1 MNLNFKKTYKFA
13 VISALYITFFAT
25 LLVCSLCYFFMKS
38 EIDNLIWVA
47 SIFAILIFAFSLFSM
62 QYRTEKF
69 IYQRVKKLY
78 DEISFLDSN
87 SSVNQPVNS
96 DLSQITTQVKKFATD
111 KKREIETLNDREE
124 FRREF
129 LGNVSHEL
137 KTPLFTVQGYI
148 STLLDGAMKD
158 KVIRK
163 KYLERAEKGVERLV
177 YIVED
182 LDTIAK
188 LEMGEEKLSM
198 TTFDIIS
205 LIQNTM
211 DLLEMKAN
219 KKDITLTFDS
229 KYYKPILVLGN
240 YDKIQQVVSNLIEN
254 SIKYGKNR
262 GSTEIGIEDFTNNK
276 VIIKISDNGEGIEK
290 QNIPRLFERFYRVD
304 KSGARSEGGSGLGL
318 AIVKHIIEA
327 HNEKVFVKSNFGEG
341 SEFSFTLEKAQTI
354 PSN

>member
-1 MNLNFKKTYKFA
+1 MNFNFRKTYKFA
-13 VISALYITFFAT
+13 VISAFYITLFAT
-25 LLVCSLCYFFMKS
+25 GFVFILDYFFIKLETS
-38 EIDNLIWVA
+38 NLILVA
-47 SIFAILIFAFSLFSM
+47 SVFSLAIFSFALFLM

-78 DEISFLDSN
+78 EEISFLDTN
-87 SSVNQPVNS
+87 SILNKPINS
-96 DLSQITTQVKKFATD
+96 DLSQITTQVQQFATD

-163 KYLERAEKGVERLV
+163 KYLERAEKGVERLI

-188 LEMGEEKLSM
+188 LEISEGRIEMSN
-198 TTFDIIS
+198 FDIVS
-205 LIQNTM
+205 LIQGVF

-219 KKDITLTFDS
+219 KKEIMLSFDS
-229 KYYKPILVLGN
+229 KYHKAIMVLGN
-240 YDKIQQVVSNLIEN
+240 YEKIQQVVTNLVEN
-254 SIKYGKNR
+254 SIKYGKIG
-262 GSTEIGIEDFTNNK
+262 GSTEISIEEVINNK
-276 VIIKISDNGEGIEK
+276 ILINIKDNGEGIEK

-327 HNEKVFVKSNFGEG
+327 HNERIFVESKFGFG
-341 SEFSFTLEKAQTI
+341 SEFSFTLQKTH
-354 PSN
+354 N

>member
-13 VISALYITFFAT
+13 LISASYITLFAT
-25 LLVCSLCYFFMKS
+25 VFFYLLGYFFIKI
-38 EIDNLIWVA
+38 EINNLIWFA
-47 SIFAILIFAFSLFSM
+47 FIFAISIFTFSLFLM

-69 IYQRVKKLY
+69 ISQRVKKLY

-87 SSVNQPVNS
+87 SMLNQPLNS
-96 DLSQITTQVKKFATD
+96 DLSQITTQVQQFATD

-163 KYLERAEKGVERLV
+163 KYLERAEKGVERLI

-188 LEMGEEKLSM
+188 LEIAEGRIEM
-198 TTFDIIS
+198 TNFDIIN
-205 LIQNTM
+205 LIQGVF

-219 KKDITLTFDS
+219 KKEIMLSFDS
-229 KYYKPILVLGN
+229 KYHKPIMVLGN
-240 YDKIQQVVSNLIEN
+240 YEKVQQVVTNLVEN
-254 SIKYGKNR
+254 SIKYGKIG
-262 GSTEIGIEDFTNNK
+262 GSTEIGLEEVINNK
-276 VIIKISDNGEGIEK
+276 ILINIKDNGEGIEK
-290 QNIPRLFERFYRVD
+290 QNISRLFERFYRVD

-327 HNEKVFVKSNFGEG
+327 HNERIFVESKFGFG
-341 SEFSFTLEKAQTI
+341 SEFSFTLQKELNQK
-354 PSN
+354 

>member
-13 VISALYITFFAT
+13 LVSASYITLFAT
-25 LLVCSLCYFFMKS
+25 GFVCLLCYFFTKI
-38 EIDNLIWVA
+38 EINNLIWFA
-47 SIFAILIFAFSLFSM
+47 SVFAITIFTFSLFLM

-87 SSVNQPVNS
+87 SMLNQPINS
-96 DLSQITTQVKKFATD
+96 DLSQITTQVQRFATD

-163 KYLERAEKGVERLV
+163 KYLERAEKGVERLI

-188 LEMGEEKLSM
+188 LEISEGRIKM
-198 TTFDIIS
+198 TNFDIIN
-205 LIQNTM
+205 LIQGVF

-219 KKDITLTFDS
+219 KKEIMLSFDS
-229 KYYKPILVLGN
+229 KYHKPIMVLGN
-240 YDKIQQVVSNLIEN
+240 YEKVQQVVTNLVEN
-254 SIKYGKNR
+254 SIKYGKIG
-262 GSTEIGIEDFTNNK
+262 GSTEVGVEEVINNK
-276 VIIKISDNGEGIEK
+276 ILINIKDNGEGIEK
-290 QNIPRLFERFYRVD
+290 QNISRLFERFYRVD

-327 HNEKVFVKSNFGEG
+327 HNERIFVESKFGFG
-341 SEFSFTLEKAQTI
+341 SEFSFTLQKENNQK
-354 PSN
+354 